1 MVGRSTRCGVWPA
14 AGSGEMMRLTIA
26 PGSLALRDFPM
37 PFDGKLRMSQP
48 KQGFSL
54 HP

>member
-1 MVGRSTRCGVWPA
+1 MPLA
-14 AGSGEMMRLTIA
+14 IA

-37 PFDGKLRMSQP
+37 LLDGKLRMSQP